1 MLEEFDAT
9 GALFEDTK
17 FALIEKEAI
26 AAQKHFKSAAA
37 FSAELKQRIVKVF
50 ALITEDKEE
59 IVRMRQGV
67 QHGSTMVGEARS
79 IIEEL
84 ARSFSMARMF
94 PTLSRSSSVQS
105 FAGGDASR
113 EGSRMSTPSLGHS
126 PFEKPLRL
134 LTDAKGL
141 FVKAKVLAPFQDL
154 RAAFHMLHIIAVQR
168 KGKHFKDG
176 LTHADASKAALQS
189 AGAAQNTDA
198 NEVDRCFE
206 DARKKL
212 MLAKFAFNNGSYSD
226 LVLQYERQDPESFMS
241 ELEVVA
247 QDVHRPASGAA
258 QEPQGSGKME
268 IPQIDSQHLCDELE
282 DEIEEEE
289 KAWDKKHTLEV
300 KEAFKCIEM
309 CHEAL
314 EKKAFNRANE
324 CFKRAHDL
332 FKHTNHDVLETM
344 RKTLNQAE
352 LKDRTLSKQIKGEA
366 KAKSE
371 QAQAAL
377 VGGQLELAVITVE
390 EALEMCHRCDDSD
403 LMQAAEKIKAAAVS
417 VANETYETVSQ
428 KLKVS
433 VLGGNC
439 RLWVIA
445 LYFLCTPS

>member
-1 MLEEFDAT
+1 VEQKVLGEAALGRACQMLEEFDAT

-134 LTDAKGL
+134 LTDA
-141 FVKAKVLAPFQDL
+141 
-154 RAAFHMLHIIAVQR
+154 